1 MGFIKHRLFFLAISF
16 GFIQWGCNTPNE
28 NLPLVTYEWVRF
40 EQLFYDNSDDSL
52 EELQSTYPYFFPED
66 TPIQVW
72 KQKQKDSLQRA
83 LFKATQTIPIEKT
96 DQELP
101 RLLGRYKNI
110 FPDATLPEK
119 MVTLISDVDYNHK
132 IIDVDSLLLISID
145 VFLGED
151 HPLYEGIPL
160 YIRENMRPAQILPEI
175 AEVLSIKQLPAVKER
190 TFLAHLI
197 YHGKKQWLKQQLLP
211 KTHVSEILG
220 FTPQQL
226 LWSIENEKEIW
237 NYFASQ
243 EMLFSTQ
250 SDLLSRFIRPAPFSK
265 FYLDVDQD
273 APGKIGQWMGLQIVS
288 AYADRNNK
296 SIQEIIQMPYME
308 LYRESKYKPRR

>member
-132 IIDVDSLLLISID
+132 IILEVSVQNPPNFYRSGGA
-145 VFLGED
+145 V
-151 HPLYEGIPL
+151 
-160 YIRENMRPAQILPEI
+160 PE
-175 AEVLSIKQLPAVKER
+175 
-190 TFLAHLI
+190 
-197 YHGKKQWLKQQLLP
+197 
-211 KTHVSEILG
+211 
-220 FTPQQL
+220 
-226 LWSIENEKEIW
+226 
-237 NYFASQ
+237 
-243 EMLFSTQ
+243 
-250 SDLLSRFIRPAPFSK
+250 
-265 FYLDVDQD
+265 
-273 APGKIGQWMGLQIVS
+273 KIGGAERSDGAVS
-288 AYADRNNK
+288 SKKVGAERSGRA
-296 SIQEIIQMPYME
+296 EI
-308 LYRESKYKPRR
+308 SKNFQNFCYF

>member
-1 MGFIKHRLFFLAISF
+1 MGFIKHRLFFLVISF
-16 GFIQWGCNTPNE
+16 GFIQWGCNTPKE

-40 EQLFYDNSDDSL
+40 EQLFYGTSDDYF
-52 EELQSTYPYFFPED
+52 EELQNTYPYFFPED

-83 LFKATQTIPIEKT
+83 LFKATQTLPIEKINK
-96 DQELP
+96 ELP
-101 RLLGRYKNI
+101 RLLGRYKNT
-110 FPDATLPEK
+110 FADATLPEK
-119 MVTLISDVDYNHK
+119 IVTLISDVDYNHK

-145 VFLGED
+145 VFLGKD

-175 AEVLSIKQLPAVKER
+175 AEVLSIKQLPTVKER

-220 FTPQQL
+220 FTPKQL
-226 LWSIENEKEIW
+226 LWSKENEKEIW
-237 NYFASQ
+237 NYFANQ

-250 SDLLSRFIRPAPFSK
+250 SDLISRFIRPAPFSK

-273 APGKIGQWMGLQIVS
+273 APGKIGQWLGLQIVS
-288 AYADRNNK
+288 AYASRNNK

>member
-1 MGFIKHRLFFLAISF
+1 MGFIKHRLFFLVISF
-16 GFIQWGCNTPNE
+16 GFIQWGCNTPKE

-40 EQLFYDNSDDSL
+40 EQLFYGTSDDYF
-52 EELQSTYPYFFPED
+52 EELQNTYPYFFPED

-83 LFKATQTIPIEKT
+83 LFKATQTLPIEKIN
-96 DQELP
+96 QELP
-101 RLLGRYKNI
+101 RLLGRYKNT
-110 FPDATLPEK
+110 FADATLPEK
-119 MVTLISDVDYNHK
+119 IVTLISDVDYNHK

-145 VFLGED
+145 VFLGKD

-175 AEVLSIKQLPAVKER
+175 AEVLSIKQLPTVKER

-197 YHGKKQWLKQQLLP
+197 YHGKKQWLKQQFLP

-220 FTPQQL
+220 FTPKQL
-226 LWSIENEKEIW
+226 LWSKENEKEIW
-237 NYFASQ
+237 NYFANQ

-250 SDLLSRFIRPAPFSK
+250 SDLISRFIRPAPFSK

-273 APGKIGQWMGLQIVS
+273 APGKIGQWLGLQIVS
-288 AYADRNNK
+288 AYASRNNK